1 MVQTASDSPRH
12 LKTALAVVLTAI
24 VVAALMLWL
33 RPLSEAVGETPAHAD
48 TDQVTVAP
56 KPLFLT
62 LEPFTVNL
70 QDDAMGG
77 RLLYVAITVQLGD
90 KAAETFLQQHMPQVR
105 NRLLQVLSGQHANT
119 LITGKGKQT
128 LATAIRQAL
137 IDAPFAEDADP
148 LDVERVLFTQ
158 FIVQ

>member
-1 MVQTASDSPRH
+1 PVGHMRAG
-12 LKTALAVVLTAI
+12 LAVVLTAI
-24 VVAALMLWL
+24 VVVALMLWL
-33 RPLSEAVGETPAHAD
+33 RPLSDAVGETPARAAPG
-48 TDQVTVAP
+48 QAAAP

-77 RLLYVAITVQLGD
+77 RLLYVDITVQLGD
-90 KAAETFLQQHMPQVR
+90 KAAEAFLRQHMPQVR

-119 LITGKGKQT
+119 LITGKGKQA

-137 IDAPFAEDADP
+137 IDAPFAEDVAS